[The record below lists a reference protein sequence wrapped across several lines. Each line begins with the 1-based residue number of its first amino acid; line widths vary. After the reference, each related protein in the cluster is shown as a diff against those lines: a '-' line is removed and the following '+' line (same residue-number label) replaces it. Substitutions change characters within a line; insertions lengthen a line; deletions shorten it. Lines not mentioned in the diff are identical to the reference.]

1 MLANYIMNRN
11 GLQPVLLLQF
21 VLLFNLEIII
31 TTLNARRIDSNSV
44 EVTWDFTPAGVAYLT
59 VTVSI

>member
-11 GLQPVLLLQF
+11 GLQPVLL

-31 TTLNARRIDSNSV
+31 TALNARRIDSNSV
-44 EVTWDFTPAGVAYLT
+44 EVTWDFTSAGVTYLT
-59 VTVSI
+59 VMVSI